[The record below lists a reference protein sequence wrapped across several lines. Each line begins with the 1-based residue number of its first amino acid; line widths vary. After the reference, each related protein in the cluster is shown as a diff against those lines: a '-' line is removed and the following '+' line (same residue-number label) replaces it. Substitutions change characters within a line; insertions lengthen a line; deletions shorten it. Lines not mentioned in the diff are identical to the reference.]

1 MVVVKALFQGIIIS
15 VISAYAPHCG
25 LDNSQ
30 KDAFYDGSIV
40 FMIALSLLLENQ
52 GRQKLQLQ
60 QETLM
65 VTLEVAQKTKMTS
78 MEVMVME

>member
-15 VISAYAPHCG
+15 VISAYAPHCD

-40 FMIALSLLLENQ
+40 FMIALSLLLEN
-52 GRQKLQLQ
+52 
-60 QETLM
+60 
-65 VTLEVAQKTKMTS
+65 
-78 MEVMVME
+78 